1 MAKTRTRT
9 VFCCQQCG
17 GEQSKWLGR
26 CPECGT
32 WNSLVEMQVERSAP
46 GAVTASLP
54 KAEPQSLPTITA
66 DRVERITVAYEEF
79 NRVLGGG
86 IVPGSLILIGGEPGV
101 GKSTLLAQI
110 SGALVRTIGTVLYIS
125 GEESVQQIKL
135 RADRLGINDAGLYLL
150 AETSLDNA
158 MAAMERL
165 QPRAVVVDSIQT
177 MYLDDLESAAGSVS
191 QVRECAV
198 RLQRWAKARHV
209 PIFLVG
215 HVTKEGA
222 IAGPRVLEHIV
233 DCVLYLEGERFQS
246 YRLLRSTKNRFGSTY
261 EVGVFEMRGDGL
273 VEVHN
278 PSAAFL
284 AERSAAAT
292 GSAVTV
298 TMEGT
303 RPILVEIQAL
313 TSPSP
318 SSLTRRTAN
327 GIDPNRLHLLTA
339 VLTKRV
345 GLNLSAQDVFVNV
358 VGGLKI
364 GEPAADLAVA
374 LAIASS
380 YRDLPLDHE
389 TVYLGEV
396 GLGGELRSTGQ
407 LERRLLEA
415 AKLGFNQALI
425 PAAVKRDRIKVDGM
439 RLIPVPDL
447 ASAIAVFDP
456 LPF

>member
-1 MAKTRTRT
+1 MAKTRARS
-9 VFCCQQCG
+9 VFFCQECG
-17 GEQSKWLGR
+17 GEQAKWLGR
-26 CPECGT
+26 CPDCGA
-32 WNSLVEMQVERSAP
+32 WNSFVEAPVERGTTRAANAP
-46 GAVTASLP
+46 LP
-54 KAEPQSLPTITA
+54 KAEPQSLPAITA
-66 DRVERITVAYEEF
+66 DRVARITVDYEEF

-86 IVPGSLILIGGEPGV
+86 IVPGSLILIGGEPGI
-101 GKSTLLAQI
+101 GKSTLLAQV
-110 SGALVRTIGTVLYIS
+110 SSALVRTIGTVLYIS

-135 RADRLGINDAGLYLL
+135 RADRLGIDTPGLYLL
-150 AETSLDNA
+150 AETSLDDA

-165 QPRAVVVDSIQT
+165 QPRAVVIDSIQT
-177 MYLDDLESAAGSVS
+177 MALDALESAAGSVS

-209 PIFLVG
+209 PVFLVG

-233 DCVLYLEGERFQS
+233 DCVLYLEGERFHS
-246 YRLLRSTKNRFGSTY
+246 YRLLRSTKNRFGSTH
-261 EVGVFEMRGDGL
+261 EVGVFEMQGDGL
-273 VEVHN
+273 VEVLN

-284 AERSAAAT
+284 AERSPTTT

-313 TSPSP
+313 TSPTTP
-318 SSLTRRTAN
+318 GLARRTAN

-345 GLNLSAQDVFVNV
+345 GLNLSAQDIFVNV

-374 LAIASS
+374 LAIVSS
-380 YRDLPLDHE
+380 YRDIALDHDL
-389 TVYLGEV
+389 VYLGEV
-396 GLGGELRSTGQ
+396 GLGGELRSTGHV
-407 LERRLLEA
+407 ERRLLEA
-415 AKLGFNQALI
+415 VKLGFSGALL
-425 PAAVKRDRIKVDGM
+425 PAAVKRDRLKVEGM
-439 RLIPVPDL
+439 RLIAAPDL
-447 ASAIAVFDP
+447 ATAIELFAA
-456 LPF
+456 

>member
-1 MAKTRTRT
+1 MAKTRARS
-9 VFCCQQCG
+9 VFFCQECG
-17 GEQSKWLGR
+17 GEQAKWLGR
-26 CPECGT
+26 CPDCGA
-32 WNSLVEMQVERSAP
+32 WNSFVEAPVERGTTRAANAP
-46 GAVTASLP
+46 LP

-66 DRVERITVAYEEF
+66 DRVARITVDYEEF

-86 IVPGSLILIGGEPGV
+86 IVPGSLILIGGEPGI
-101 GKSTLLAQI
+101 GKSTLLAQV
-110 SGALVRTIGTVLYIS
+110 SSALVRTIGTVLYIS

-135 RADRLGINDAGLYLL
+135 RADRLGIDTPGLYLL
-150 AETSLDNA
+150 AETSLDDA

-165 QPRAVVVDSIQT
+165 QPRAVVIDSIQT
-177 MYLDDLESAAGSVS
+177 MALDALESAAGSVS

-209 PIFLVG
+209 PVFLVG

-233 DCVLYLEGERFQS
+233 DCVLYLEGERFHS
-246 YRLLRSTKNRFGSTY
+246 YRLLRSTKNRFGSTH
-261 EVGVFEMRGDGL
+261 EVGVFEMQGDGL
-273 VEVHN
+273 VEVLN

-284 AERSAAAT
+284 AERSPTTT

-313 TSPSP
+313 TSPTTP
-318 SSLTRRTAN
+318 GLARRTAN

-345 GLNLSAQDVFVNV
+345 GLNLSAQDIFVNV

-374 LAIASS
+374 LAIVSS
-380 YRDLPLDHE
+380 YRDIALDHDL
-389 TVYLGEV
+389 VYLGEV
-396 GLGGELRSTGQ
+396 GLGGELRSTGHV
-407 LERRLLEA
+407 ERRLLEA
-415 AKLGFNQALI
+415 VKLGFSGALL
-425 PAAVKRDRIKVDGM
+425 PAAVKRDRLKVEGM
-439 RLIPVPDL
+439 RLIAAPDL
-447 ASAIAVFDP
+447 ATAIELFAA
-456 LPF
+456 

>member
-1 MAKTRTRT
+1 MAKARTRT
-9 VFCCQQCG
+9 VFFCQQCG
-17 GEQSKWLGR
+17 GEQSRWLGR
-26 CPECGT
+26 CPDCGT
-32 WNSLVEMQVERSAP
+32 WNSLVEAQVERNPAP
-46 GAVTASLP
+46 AALPALP

-66 DRVERITVAYEEF
+66 DRFERITVEYDEF

-86 IVPGSLILIGGEPGV
+86 IVPGSLVLIGGEPGV
-101 GKSTLLAQI
+101 GKSTLLAQV
-110 SGALVRTIGTVLYIS
+110 SGALVQKIGKVLYIS

-135 RADRLGINDAGLYLL
+135 RADRLGIREADLYLL
-150 AETSLDNA
+150 AETSLDDA
-158 MAAMERL
+158 LAAMESL

-177 MYLDDLESAAGSVS
+177 MYLESLESAAGSVS

-246 YRLLRSTKNRFGSTY
+246 YRLLRSTKNRFGSTH
-261 EVGVFEMRGDGL
+261 EIGVFEMQGDGL
-273 VEVHN
+273 VEVLN

-284 AERSAAAT
+284 AERSETAT

-313 TSPSP
+313 TSPSAYGMA
-318 SSLTRRTAN
+318 RRTAN
-327 GIDPNRLHLLTA
+327 GIDMNRLHLLTA

-345 GLNLSAQDVFVNV
+345 GLDLGAQDIFVNV

-364 GEPAADLAVA
+364 GEPAADLAIA
-374 LAIASS
+374 LAVASS
-380 YRDLPLDHE
+380 FRDLALDHE
-389 TVYLGEV
+389 MVYLGEV

-407 LERRLLEA
+407 IERRLLEA
-415 AKLGFNQALI
+415 SKLGFSRALI
-425 PAAVKRDRIKVDGM
+425 PAAIKRDRINVEGM
-439 RLIPVPDL
+439 RLIAAADL
-447 ASAIAVFDP
+447 ASAIELFAD
-456 LPF
+456 